1 MRVRTL
7 GIVVIIVAL
16 LMLVS
21 CSKEESKENT
31 QSFLAG
37 LNTTMMAGQNTESF
51 DVLDDLFSK
60 NPPGGFKAEMISGTP
75 EALARLVGGSIL
87 PYPGGIDS
95 LFGTWEWEYQPDST
109 PPCTCWIRIDPTD
122 PSDGFKYIWEYTDTA
137 GVDHNAY
144 LLLDSLEFYAGD
156 EDTLPENAHLSLGLD
171 ANEILWMTLSVTYA
185 SPDTITD
192 LSFIVEVVGY
202 FQYGVRISSP
212 TSIGGDEFEGSL
224 RVWVI
229 DYQSNS
235 YRIDLSVQVKEDG
248 SGEVALWDSDEW
260 RLEADIS
267 EVVETDTVNTEIFE
281 KRDVDGEITHSGN
294 HAADIIGYIWEPDDD
309 DHESEVM
316 IVYPDGTE
324 EPLDTYLGE
333 PTKGLLTF
341 KPW

>member
-87 PYPGGIDS
+87 PYPDEIDT
-95 LFGTWEWEYQPDST
+95 LFGTWTYYPDST
-109 PPCTCWIRIDPTD
+109 PPWIHTDTLDPD
-122 PSDGFKYIWEYTDTA
+122 DGFKYIWEYTDSA
-137 GVDHNAY
+137 SVDHKAY

-156 EDTLPENAHLSLGLD
+156 EDTLPENAHLSLNLD
-171 ANEILWMTLSVTYA
+171 SDEILWMSFSVTYA

-192 LSFIVEVVGY
+192 LAFTLEVVDY
-202 FQYGVRISSP
+202 FQYGLRISSP
-212 TSIGGDEFEGSL
+212 TSIGGDGFEGSFRL
-224 RVWVI
+224 WVI
-229 DYQSNS
+229 DHQSND
-235 YRIDLSVQVKEDG
+235 YRIDLLVQVKEDG

-267 EVVETDTVNTEIFE
+267 EVVETDTVGTDIFE

-294 HAADIIGYIWEPDDD
+294 HAADIIGYIWEPEDD

-324 EPLDTYLGE
+324 EPLDTYLEE